1 MKYDIVIIGAG
12 PAGLSAAVYARRAGL
27 TVAVLEQNIYGGQ
40 IVNTPEVE
48 NYPGVGRQTGVELA
62 MALYNQAA
70 ETGADIILEGVT
82 EVHLGQDPKVVVTA
96 GGEYEA
102 GAVIIANGAKRRLL
116 GCPGEDTFSGRGV
129 SYCATC
135 DGAFFRGKEVSI
147 VGGGNTALEDALFLA
162 NNCSKVYLI
171 HRRDQFRGSKILV
184 DAVVAK
190 QNIEILYDSTVEEV
204 TGSDKVEAIRVRS
217 KLSGEET
224 QLPVSALFVAVG
236 LAPENSLFE
245 GQVQLSE
252 AGYIAAGED
261 CCTSCDGVFVAGD
274 TRTKELRQIV
284 TAAADGAVAATAAAR
299 WLDTHKV

>member
-135 DGAFFRGKEVSI
+135 DGAFFRGKTVAVI
-147 VGGGNTALEDALFLA
+147 GGGDTALEDALFLSKT
-162 NNCSKVYLI
+162 CEKVYLV
-171 HRRDQFRGSKILV
+171 HRRAEFRGVKVLSDRV
-184 DAVVAK
+184 YQAE
-190 QNIEILYDSTVEEV
+190 NIELIL
-204 TGSDKVEAIRVRS
+204 EAVPKEIRGEQLVNS
-217 KLSGEET
+217 LVVSQKGEEKE
-224 QLPVSALFVAVG
+224 LFV
-236 LAPENSLFE
+236 N
-245 GQVQLSE
+245 
-252 AGYIAAGED
+252 
-261 CCTSCDGVFVAGD
+261 GVFVAIGTKPESGLLSPLLDSDDNGIRTDEQTLMTNTRGIFAAGD
-274 TRTKELRQIV
+274 VRKKPLRQIL
-284 TAAADGAVAATAAAR
+284 TAAADGAQAVFSVQKY
-299 WLDTHKV
+299 LLEEEN

>member
-27 TVAVLEQNIYGGQ
+27 SVAVLEQNIYGGQ

-48 NYPGVGRQTGVELA
+48 NYPGTGKTTGVELA

-82 EVHLGQDPKVVVTA
+82 EVRLQQEPKVVVTT

-135 DGAFFRGKEVSI
+135 DGAFFRGMEVSI

-204 TGSDKVEAIRVRS
+204 TGSSKVEAIRVRN
-217 KLSGEET
+217 KISGEEKT
-224 QLPVSALFVAVG
+224 LPVSALFVAVG
-236 LAPENSLFE
+236 LAPENSLFA
-245 GQVQLSE
+245 GQVELSE
-252 AGYIAAGED
+252 AGYVVAGED
-261 CCTSCDGVFVAGD
+261 CCTSCNGVFVAGD

-284 TAAADGAVAATAAAR
+284 TTAADGAVAATAAAR
-299 WLDTHKV
+299 WLDTHQA

>member
-1 MKYDIVIIGAG
+1 MKYDVVIIGAG

-27 TVAVLEQNIYGGQ
+27 SVAVLEQNIYGGQ

-48 NYPGVGRQTGVELA
+48 NYPGTGKTTGVELA

-82 EVHLGQDPKVVVTA
+82 EVRLQQNPKVVVTT

-171 HRRDQFRGSKILV
+171 HRRDQFRGGKILV

-204 TGSDKVEAIRVRS
+204 KGSDKVEAIRVRN
-217 KLSGEET
+217 KLSGEEKEM
-224 QLPVSALFVAVG
+224 PVAALFVAVG
-236 LAPENSLFE
+236 LAPENSLFA
-245 GQVQLSE
+245 GQVELSE

-299 WLDTHKV
+299 WLDTHNV